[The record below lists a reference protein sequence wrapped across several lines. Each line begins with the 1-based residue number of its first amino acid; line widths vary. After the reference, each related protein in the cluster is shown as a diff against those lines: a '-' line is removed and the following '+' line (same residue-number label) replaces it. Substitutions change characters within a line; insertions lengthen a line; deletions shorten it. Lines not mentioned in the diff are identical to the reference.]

1 MLQYLLS
8 QLSGKSNN
16 NMLLYT
22 SVFKCMLN
30 VLYVGRDKD
39 TKVRKLASSAFTK
52 KATSKGSSAKLHK
65 NSVLKYGH
73 KSHILELWDLF
84 RVIALLHQK

>member
-1 MLQYLLS
+1 
-8 QLSGKSNN
+8 
-16 NMLLYT
+16 
-22 SVFKCMLN
+22 MLN

-84 RVIALLHQK
+84 RVIALLHQKWRSEGQVPEIMFYLEHTSSEQKM